1 MIQLFCIHSIRW
13 GSFYETEKIYDFIVI
28 FLVKRSPEYR
38 EHQGPVPV
46 YGQLDWRT
54 YSKVFKPV
62 HYKIIKNLWG
72 KISKNYTPLLRIIST
87 SCISTCTSSLH
98 VAKLNFGHCPCVEH
112 FYGSHKARLYVPFL
126 CSLYGYTNTLFLVW
140 KYKFVPYLGIEYVFM
155 INRFDITSST
165 NHLSCH
171 GILWYSLLP
180 ILSLCVASL
189 DTVLFLNFK
198 SMSWNTKTC

>member
-1 MIQLFCIHSIRW
+1 MFCIHSIRW
-13 GSFYETEKIYDFIVI
+13 GSFYETEKIYDFIII

-72 KISKNYTPLLRIIST
+72 KISKNYTPLLRINSV
-87 SCISTCTSSLH
+87 SCISTCTSSLT
-98 VAKLNFGHCPCVEH
+98 KLNFGHCPCVEH

-155 INRFDITSST
+155 INRFDITPST

-171 GILWYSLLP
+171 GILWYSLLS

>member
-1 MIQLFCIHSIRW
+1 MFCIHSIRW

-28 FLVKRSPEYR
+28 FFVKRSPEYR

-54 YSKVFKPV
+54 YSKVFKPD

-72 KISKNYTPLLRIIST
+72 KISKYCIPLLRIISV
-87 SCISTCTSSLH
+87 SCISTCTSSL
-98 VAKLNFGHCPCVEH
+98 AKLNFGHCPCVEH
-112 FYGSHKARLYVPFL
+112 FYGSHKARLYIHVPFL
-126 CSLYGYTNTLFLVW
+126 CSLYGYANTLFLVW
-140 KYKFVPYLGIEYVFM
+140 KYKYKFVPHMGIEYVFM

-171 GILWYSLLP
+171 GILWYSLLS

-198 SMSWNTKTC
+198 CMSFNTKTC

>member
-1 MIQLFCIHSIRW
+1 MFCIHSIRW
-13 GSFYETEKIYDFIVI
+13 GSFYETEKIYDFFVI
-28 FLVKRSPEYR
+28 FFVKRSPEYR

-62 HYKIIKNLWG
+62 HYKIIKKKNLWG

-140 KYKFVPYLGIEYVFM
+140 KYKFIPYMGIEYVFM
-155 INRFDITSST
+155 INRFDITPST

-171 GILWYSLLP
+171 GILWYSLLS

>member
-1 MIQLFCIHSIRW
+1 MFCIHSIRW

-28 FLVKRSPEYR
+28 FFVKHSPEYR
-38 EHQGPVPV
+38 EHQRPVPV

-62 HYKIIKNLWG
+62 HYKIIKKTFGEKYL
-72 KISKNYTPLLRIIST
+72 KIIS
-87 SCISTCTSSLH
+87 ISTCTSSL
-98 VAKLNFGHCPCVEH
+98 AKLNFGHCPCVEH
-112 FYGSHKARLYVPFL
+112 FYGSHKARLYIHVPFL

-140 KYKFVPYLGIEYVFM
+140 KYKYKFVPYMGIEYVFM

-171 GILWYSLLP
+171 GILLYSLLS

-198 SMSWNTKTC
+198 SMSCNTKTC